1 MEWLAF
7 GMCDHTYL
15 THQGLR
21 GLLLFWVIF
30 LAMPL
35 LMPQTKFTQKEYGD
49 VVKVMNLVNDD
60 LKAINFQF
68 LMLAREC
75 ARHNPME
82 AIWRFNLDE
91 LEIEKIASMTIEEI
105 KSLSECGRAVFR
117 MPSVTPAPQGIT
129 SCIAASLLPNAS
141 LAQA

>member
-1 MEWLAF
+1 
-7 GMCDHTYL
+7 
-15 THQGLR
+15 
-21 GLLLFWVIF
+21 
-30 LAMPL
+30 
-35 LMPQTKFTQKEYGD
+35 
-49 VVKVMNLVNDD
+49 MNLVNDD

-82 AIWRFNLDE
+82 AIWMFNLNDI
-91 LEIEKIASMTIEEI
+91 EIEKIASMTLEEI

-117 MPSVTPAPQGIT
+117 MPSVMPTPHGIT
-129 SCIAASLLPNAS
+129 SSIAASLLPIAS